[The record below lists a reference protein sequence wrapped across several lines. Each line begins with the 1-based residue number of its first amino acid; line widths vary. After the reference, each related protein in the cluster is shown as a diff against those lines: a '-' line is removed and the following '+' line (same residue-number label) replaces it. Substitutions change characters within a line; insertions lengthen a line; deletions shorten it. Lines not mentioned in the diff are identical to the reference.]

1 MKKFIKKICAVLST
15 AIVISSVSS
24 YESIGAWEQ
33 MVGEIRPNTG
43 YQSSYRIKNYP
54 VVLENGG
61 YYGRW
66 YTNRDRS
73 GEYYIPAMQALLCI
87 PVSQCD
93 GALGSQTESK
103 IKEFQERHGLTNDG
117 IIGKRTFEV
126 LMRESELTYSNKNIN
141 KIRSINAIETVVGLK
156 TTFSYFLDYS
166 GNSYESM
173 QYYLN

>member
-43 YQSSYRIKNYP
+43 YQSSYRIKNYT

-66 YTNRDRS
+66 YTNRDRR
-73 GEYYIPAMQALLCI
+73 GEYYI

-103 IKEFQERHGLTNDG
+103 IKGFQERHGLTNDG

>member
-73 GEYYIPAMQALLCI
+73 GEYYIP
-87 PVSQCD
+87 VSQCD

-103 IKEFQERHGLTNDG
+103 IKGFQERHGLTNC
-117 IIGKRTFEV
+117 
-126 LMRESELTYSNKNIN
+126 YC
-141 KIRSINAIETVVGLK
+141 
-156 TTFSYFLDYS
+156 
-166 GNSYESM
+166 
-173 QYYLN
+173 